1 MPIEPSVASLRLRG
15 VTPDG
20 KDIPIVLEI
29 GRPYLDEEGS
39 CWRCPVRLSGL
50 YGDRK
55 LKAQVGGDSL
65 QSLVLAIALGRQLI
79 EAFVETGGRLY
90 HEDDPDCPFA
100 FEGYPVGR

>member
-1 MPIEPSVASLRLRG
+1 MPIEPGVASLRLRG
-15 VTPDG
+15 VTSDG
-20 KDIPIVLEI
+20 TEIPIVLEI
-29 GRPYLDEEGS
+29 GRPYRDEEGS
-39 CWRCPVRLSGL
+39 CWHCPVRLSGL

-55 LKAQVGGDSL
+55 LAAQAGEDSL

-90 HEDDPDCPFA
+90 HWDDPDSPFD